1 MVKLTN
7 VLALEMVLG
16 MAEVQANV
24 ELVEKLTKMKEQFEK
39 KNKSSVGADGKKVLT
54 VEQKKNEV
62 LKETILEV
70 LARYEEPKQVKDLIT
85 ENEELSEYTG
95 QKISALITQLV
106 KAEKVVKVA
115 DKKVSKFQIAYKKSG
130 DISPLT

>member
-1 MVKLTN
+1 MTKLTN

-16 MAEVQANV
+16 MKEVQANV

-54 VEQKKNEV
+54 AEQKKNEI

-115 DKKVSKFQIAYKKSG
+115 DKKVSKFQLA
-130 DISPLT
+130 

>member
-1 MVKLTN
+1 MTKLTN

-16 MAEVQANV
+16 MKEVQANV

-54 VEQKKNEV
+54 AEQKKNEI
-62 LKETILEV
+62 LKEIILEV
-70 LARYEEPKQVKDLIT
+70 LTRYEEPKQVKDLIA
-85 ENEELSEYTG
+85 ENEELASYTG

-106 KAEKVVKVA
+106 KAEKVVKVV
-115 DKKVSKFQIAYKKSG
+115 DKNVSKFQLA
-130 DISPLT
+130 

>member
-16 MAEVQANV
+16 MKEVQANV

-54 VEQKKNEV
+54 AEQKKNEG

-70 LARYEEPKQVKDLIT
+70 LTRYEEPKQVKDLIA
-85 ENEELSEYTG
+85 ENEELSSYTG
-95 QKISALITQLV
+95 QKISALMTQLL
-106 KAEKVVKVA
+106 KAEKVVKVI
-115 DKKVSKFQIAYKKSG
+115 DKKASKFQLA
-130 DISPLT
+130 

>member
-54 VEQKKNEV
+54 AEQKKNEI

-70 LARYEEPKQVKDLIT
+70 LTRYEEPKQIKELIA
-85 ENEELSEYTG
+85 ENEELASYTG
-95 QKISALITQLV
+95 QKISALITQLL
-106 KAEKVVKVA
+106 KAEKVVKVV
-115 DKKVSKFQIAYKKSG
+115 DKNVSKFQLA
-130 DISPLT
+130 

>member
-1 MVKLTN
+1 MTKLTN

-16 MAEVQANV
+16 MKEVQANV

-54 VEQKKNEV
+54 AEQKKNEG

-70 LARYEEPKQVKDLIT
+70 LTRYEEPKQIKELIAD
-85 ENEELSEYTG
+85 NEELASYTG
-95 QKISALITQLV
+95 QKISALITQLL
-106 KAEKVVKVA
+106 KAEKVVKVV
-115 DKKVSKFQIAYKKSG
+115 DKNVSKFQLA
-130 DISPLT
+130 

>member
-1 MVKLTN
+1 MTKLTN

-16 MAEVQANV
+16 MKEVQANV

-54 VEQKKNEV
+54 AEQKKNEG

-70 LARYEEPKQVKDLIT
+70 LTRYEEPKQVKDLIA

-95 QKISALITQLV
+95 QKISALMTQLV
-106 KAEKVVKVA
+106 KAEKVVKVI
-115 DKKVSKFQIAYKKSG
+115 DKKASKFQIA
-130 DISPLT
+130 

>member
-54 VEQKKNEV
+54 VEQRKNEI

-70 LARYEEPKQVKDLIT
+70 LARYEEPKQVKDLIS
-85 ENEELSEYTG
+85 ENEELTEYTG

-115 DKKVSKFQIAYKKSG
+115 DKKVSKFQLA
-130 DISPLT
+130 

>member
-54 VEQKKNEV
+54 AEQKKNEI
-62 LKETILEV
+62 LKETILEI
-70 LARYEEPKQVKDLIT
+70 LTRYEEPKQVKDLIS

-95 QKISALITQLV
+95 QKISALMTQLV
-106 KAEKVVKVA
+106 KAEKVVKVI
-115 DKKVSKFQIAYKKSG
+115 DKKASKFQIA
-130 DISPLT
+130 

>member
-1 MVKLTN
+1 MEKLTN
-7 VLALEMVLG
+7 VKALEMVLG
-16 MAEVQANV
+16 MKEVQANV

-54 VEQKKNEV
+54 VEQSKNEV
-62 LKETILEV
+62 LKETILEI
-70 LARYEEPKQVKDLIT
+70 LARYEEPKQVKDLIS
-85 ENEELSEYTG
+85 ENEELTEYTG

-115 DKKVSKFQIAYKKSG
+115 DKKVSKFQLA
-130 DISPLT
+130 

>member
-16 MAEVQANV
+16 MKEVQANV

-54 VEQKKNEV
+54 AEQKKNEG

-70 LARYEEPKQVKDLIT
+70 LTRYEEPKQIKELIA
-85 ENEELSEYTG
+85 ENEELVGYTG
-95 QKISALITQLV
+95 QKISALITQLL
-106 KAEKVVKVA
+106 KAEKVVKVV
-115 DKKVSKFQIAYKKSG
+115 DKNVSKFQLA
-130 DISPLT
+130 

>member
-1 MVKLTN
+1 MEKLTN
-7 VLALEMVLG
+7 VKALEMVLG

-54 VEQKKNEV
+54 AEQKKNEG
-62 LKETILEV
+62 LKEIILEV
-70 LARYEEPKQVKDLIT
+70 LTRYEEPKQVKELIA
-85 ENEELSEYTG
+85 ENEELSSYTG

-106 KAEKVVKVA
+106 KAEKVIKVV
-115 DKKVSKFQIAYKKSG
+115 DKKASKFQIA
-130 DISPLT
+130 

>member
-39 KNKSSVGADGKKVLT
+39 KNKSSVGADGKKILT
-54 VEQKKNEV
+54 AEQKKNEG
-62 LKETILEV
+62 LKEIILEV
-70 LARYEEPKQVKDLIT
+70 LTRYEEPKQVKDLIA
-85 ENEELSEYTG
+85 ENEELASYTG

-106 KAEKVVKVA
+106 KAEKVVKVV
-115 DKKVSKFQIAYKKSG
+115 DKKASKFQLA
-130 DISPLT
+130 

>member
-1 MVKLTN
+1 MTKLTN

-16 MAEVQANV
+16 MKEVQANV

-54 VEQKKNEV
+54 AEQKKNEG

-70 LARYEEPKQVKDLIT
+70 LTRYEEPKQIKELIA
-85 ENEELSEYTG
+85 ENEELASYTG
-95 QKISALITQLV
+95 QKISALITQLL
-106 KAEKVVKVA
+106 KAEKVVKVV
-115 DKKVSKFQIAYKKSG
+115 DKNVSKFQIA
-130 DISPLT
+130 

>member
-1 MVKLTN
+1 MTKLTN

-16 MAEVQANV
+16 MVEVQANV

-54 VEQKKNEV
+54 AEQKKNEG

-70 LARYEEPKQVKDLIT
+70 LTRYEEPKQIKELIA
-85 ENEELSEYTG
+85 ENEELASYTG
-95 QKISALITQLV
+95 QKISALITQLL
-106 KAEKVVKVA
+106 KAEKVVKVV
-115 DKKVSKFQIAYKKSG
+115 DKNVSKFQIA
-130 DISPLT
+130 

>member
-16 MAEVQANV
+16 MKEVQANV

-54 VEQKKNEV
+54 AEQKKNEI
-62 LKETILEV
+62 LKETILEI
-70 LARYEEPKQVKDLIT
+70 LTRYEEPKQVKDLIS
-85 ENEELSEYTG
+85 ENEELANYTG
-95 QKISALITQLV
+95 QKISALMTQLV
-106 KAEKVVKVA
+106 KAEKVVKVI
-115 DKKVSKFQIAYKKSG
+115 DKKASKFQIA
-130 DISPLT
+130 

>member
-1 MVKLTN
+1 MTKLTN

-54 VEQKKNEV
+54 AEQKKNEV

-70 LARYEEPKQVKDLIT
+70 LTRYEEPKQVKELIA
-85 ENEELSEYTG
+85 ENEELASYTG
-95 QKISALITQLV
+95 QKISALMTQLLR
-106 KAEKVVKVA
+106 AEKVVKVV
-115 DKKVSKFQIAYKKSG
+115 DKKVSKFQLA
-130 DISPLT
+130 

>member
-1 MVKLTN
+1 MTKLTN

-16 MAEVQANV
+16 MKEVQANV

-54 VEQKKNEV
+54 AEQKKNEG

-70 LARYEEPKQVKDLIT
+70 LTRYEEPKQVKELIA
-85 ENEELSEYTG
+85 ENEELVGYTG

-106 KAEKVVKVA
+106 KAEKVVKVV
-115 DKKVSKFQIAYKKSG
+115 DKKASKFQLA
-130 DISPLT
+130 

>member
-1 MVKLTN
+1 MTKLTN

-54 VEQKKNEV
+54 AEQKKNEG
-62 LKETILEV
+62 LKETILEI
-70 LARYEEPKQVKDLIT
+70 LTRYEEPKQIKELIA
-85 ENEELSEYTG
+85 ENEELASYTG
-95 QKISALITQLV
+95 QKISALMTQLV
-106 KAEKVVKVA
+106 KAEKVVKVI
-115 DKKVSKFQIAYKKSG
+115 DKKASKFQIA
-130 DISPLT
+130 

>member
-1 MVKLTN
+1 MEKLTN
-7 VLALEMVLG
+7 VKALEMVLG
-16 MAEVQANV
+16 MKEVQANV

-54 VEQKKNEV
+54 VEQRKNEV
-62 LKETILEV
+62 LKETILEI
-70 LARYEEPKQVKDLIT
+70 LARYEEPKQVKDLIS
-85 ENEELSEYTG
+85 ENEELTEYTG

-115 DKKVSKFQIAYKKSG
+115 DKKVSKFQLA
-130 DISPLT
+130 

>member
-16 MAEVQANV
+16 MKEVQANV

-54 VEQKKNEV
+54 AEQKKNEG

-70 LARYEEPKQVKDLIT
+70 LTRYEEPKQVKELIA
-85 ENEELSEYTG
+85 ENEELSSYTG

-106 KAEKVVKVA
+106 KAEKVIKVV
-115 DKKVSKFQIAYKKSG
+115 DKKASKFQLA
-130 DISPLT
+130 

>member
-54 VEQKKNEV
+54 AEQKKNEG
-62 LKETILEV
+62 LKVTILEV
-70 LARYEEPKQVKDLIT
+70 LTRYEEPKQVKELIA
-85 ENEELSEYTG
+85 ENEELASYTG

-106 KAEKVVKVA
+106 KAEKVVKVI
-115 DKKVSKFQIAYKKSG
+115 DKKASKFQLA
-130 DISPLT
+130 

>member
-1 MVKLTN
+1 MTKLTN

-16 MAEVQANV
+16 MKEVQANV

-54 VEQKKNEV
+54 AEQKKNEG

-70 LARYEEPKQVKDLIT
+70 LTRYEEPKKIKEIIA
-85 ENEELSEYTG
+85 ENEELSSYTG
-95 QKISALITQLV
+95 QKISALMTQLL
-106 KAEKVVKVA
+106 KAEKVVKVI
-115 DKKVSKFQIAYKKSG
+115 DKKASKFQLA
-130 DISPLT
+130 

>member
-1 MVKLTN
+1 MTKLTN

-16 MAEVQANV
+16 MKEVQANV

-54 VEQKKNEV
+54 AEQKKNEG

-70 LARYEEPKQVKDLIT
+70 LTRYEEPKQIKELIA
-85 ENEELSEYTG
+85 ENEELASYTG
-95 QKISALITQLV
+95 QKISALMTQLLRD
-106 KAEKVVKVA
+106 EKVVKVI
-115 DKKVSKFQIAYKKSG
+115 DKKASKFQIA
-130 DISPLT
+130 

>member
-1 MVKLTN
+1 MTKLTN

-16 MAEVQANV
+16 MKEVQANV

-54 VEQKKNEV
+54 AEQKKNEG

-70 LARYEEPKQVKDLIT
+70 LTRYEEPKQVKDLIA
-85 ENEELSEYTG
+85 ENEELASYTG

-106 KAEKVVKVA
+106 KAEKVVKVI
-115 DKKVSKFQIAYKKSG
+115 DKKASKFQLA
-130 DISPLT
+130 

>member
-16 MAEVQANV
+16 MKEVQANV

-54 VEQKKNEV
+54 AEQKKNEI

-70 LARYEEPKQVKDLIT
+70 LTRYEEPKQVKDLIA
-85 ENEELSEYTG
+85 ENEELVNYTG
-95 QKISALITQLV
+95 QKISALMTQLV
-106 KAEKVVKVA
+106 KAEKVVKVI
-115 DKKVSKFQIAYKKSG
+115 DKKASKFQLA
-130 DISPLT
+130 

>member
-54 VEQKKNEV
+54 AEQKKNES
-62 LKETILEV
+62 LKETILEI
-70 LARYEEPKQVKDLIT
+70 LARYEEPKQVKDLIS
-85 ENEELSEYTG
+85 ENEELASYTG
-95 QKISALITQLV
+95 QKISSLITQLV
-106 KAEKVVKVA
+106 KAEKVVKVI
-115 DKKVSKFQIAYKKSG
+115 DKKASKFQLA
-130 DISPLT
+130 

>member
-1 MVKLTN
+1 MTKLTN

-16 MAEVQANV
+16 MKEVQANV

-54 VEQKKNEV
+54 AEQKKNEI

-70 LARYEEPKQVKDLIT
+70 LGRYEEPKQVKELIA
-85 ENEELSEYTG
+85 ENEELASYTG
-95 QKISALITQLV
+95 QKISALITQLL
-106 KAEKVVKVA
+106 KAEKVVKVV
-115 DKKVSKFQIAYKKSG
+115 DKKASKFQLA
-130 DISPLT
+130 

>member
-1 MVKLTN
+1 MTKLTN

-16 MAEVQANV
+16 MKEVQANV

-54 VEQKKNEV
+54 AEQKKNEG

-70 LARYEEPKQVKDLIT
+70 LTRYEEPKQVKELIA
-85 ENEELSEYTG
+85 ENEELASYTG
-95 QKISALITQLV
+95 QKISALITQLLR
-106 KAEKVVKVA
+106 AEKVVKVVE
-115 DKKVSKFQIAYKKSG
+115 KNVSKFQLA
-130 DISPLT
+130 

>member
-54 VEQKKNEV
+54 AEQKKNEG

-70 LARYEEPKQVKDLIT
+70 LTRYEEPKQIKELIA
-85 ENEELSEYTG
+85 ENEELASYTG
-95 QKISALITQLV
+95 QKISALITQLL
-106 KAEKVVKVA
+106 KAEKVVKVV
-115 DKKVSKFQIAYKKSG
+115 DKNVSKFQIA
-130 DISPLT
+130 

>member
-54 VEQKKNEV
+54 AEQKKNES
-62 LKETILEV
+62 LKETILEI
-70 LARYEEPKQVKDLIT
+70 LARYEEPKQVKDLIS
-85 ENEELSEYTG
+85 ENEELASYTG
-95 QKISALITQLV
+95 QKISALMTQLV
-106 KAEKVVKVA
+106 KAEKVVKVI
-115 DKKVSKFQIAYKKSG
+115 DKKASKFQLA
-130 DISPLT
+130 

>member
-16 MAEVQANV
+16 MKEVQANV

-54 VEQKKNEV
+54 AEQKKNEI
-62 LKETILEV
+62 LKETILEA
-70 LARYEEPKQVKDLIT
+70 LTRYEEPKQVKDLIA
-85 ENEELSEYTG
+85 ENEELSSYTG
-95 QKISALITQLV
+95 QKISALMTQLL
-106 KAEKVVKVA
+106 KAEKVVKVI
-115 DKKVSKFQIAYKKSG
+115 DKKASKFQLA
-130 DISPLT
+130 